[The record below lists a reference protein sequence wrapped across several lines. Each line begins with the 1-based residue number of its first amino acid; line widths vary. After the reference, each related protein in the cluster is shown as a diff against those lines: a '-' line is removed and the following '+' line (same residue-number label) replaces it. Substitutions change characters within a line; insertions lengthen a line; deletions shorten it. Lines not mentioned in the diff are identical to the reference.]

1 MLYGTLKEQENKLDM
16 IMRNLESQSVN
27 TGFVPQQATLS
38 NPPAATNVSQQ
49 NTPNYVAGVQML
61 LISPVGNVQ
70 DVVRQHSV
78 ADVKVVDFL
87 RINFQK

>member
-1 MLYGTLKEQENKLDM
+1 M
-16 IMRNLESQSVN
+16 
-27 TGFVPQQATLS
+27 A
-38 NPPAATNVSQQ
+38 
-49 NTPNYVAGVQML
+49 AGVQML

-87 RINFQK
+87 RLNFQK

>member
-16 IMRNLESQSVN
+16 IMHNLESQSIN

-49 NTPNYVAGVQML
+49 NTPNYG
-61 LISPVGNVQ
+61 SWST
-70 DVVRQHSV
+70 DVIDQSSWECPRCGATTFGSRCKSCGFFK
-78 ADVKVVDFL
+78 D
-87 RINFQK
+87 

>member
-27 TGFVPQQATLS
+27 TGFVPQQATLLIM
-38 NPPAATNVSQQ
+38 
-49 NTPNYVAGVQML
+49 VAGVQML

>member
-1 MLYGTLKEQENKLDM
+1 
-16 IMRNLESQSVN
+16 MRNLESQSVN

-38 NPPAATNVSQQ
+38 IRLPLPMFPSKILLIM
-49 NTPNYVAGVQML
+49 VAGVQML

>member
-38 NPPAATNVSQQ
+38 NPPAATNVPSKILLIM
-49 NTPNYVAGVQML
+49 VAGVQML

-70 DVVRQHSV
+70 DVVRQHSI

>member
-38 NPPAATNVSQQ
+38 NPPVATNVPSKILLIM
-49 NTPNYVAGVQML
+49 VAGVQML

-78 ADVKVVDFL
+78 ADVKVVDF
-87 RINFQK
+87 

>member
-49 NTPNYVAGVQML
+49 NTPNYG
-61 LISPVGNVQ
+61 SWST
-70 DVVRQHSV
+70 DVIDQSSWECPRCGTTTFGSRCKSCGFFK
-78 ADVKVVDFL
+78 D
-87 RINFQK
+87 

>member
-1 MLYGTLKEQENKLDM
+1 
-16 IMRNLESQSVN
+16 MRNLESQSVN

-49 NTPNYVAGVQML
+49 NTPNYG
-61 LISPVGNVQ
+61 SWST
-70 DVVRQHSV
+70 DVIDQSSWECPRQHSV

>member
-1 MLYGTLKEQENKLDM
+1 
-16 IMRNLESQSVN
+16 MRNLESQSVN
-27 TGFVPQQATLS
+27 TGFVPQQATLPMFPS
-38 NPPAATNVSQQ
+38 KILLIM
-49 NTPNYVAGVQML
+49 VAGVQML

>member
-49 NTPNYVAGVQML
+49 NTPNYGSWSTDV
-61 LISPVGNVQ
+61 IDSPVGNVQ

-87 RINFQK
+87 RINF

>member
-1 MLYGTLKEQENKLDM
+1 
-16 IMRNLESQSVN
+16 
-27 TGFVPQQATLS
+27 
-38 NPPAATNVSQQ
+38 
-49 NTPNYVAGVQML
+49 ML

-87 RINFQK
+87 RINFQKIIFIDKQGECFESIPFATSLTVSFPIPLIPSWHLSSATVHLCH

>member
-27 TGFVPQQATLS
+27 TGFVPRQATLS
-38 NPPAATNVSQQ
+38 NPPVATNVSQQ
-49 NTPNYVAGVQML
+49 ITPNYGSWSTDVIDQ
-61 LISPVGNVQ
+61 SNVQ

>member
-1 MLYGTLKEQENKLDM
+1 
-16 IMRNLESQSVN
+16 MRNLESQSVN
-27 TGFVPQQATLS
+27 TGFVPRQATLS
-38 NPPAATNVSQQ
+38 NPPVATNVPSKILLIM
-49 NTPNYVAGVQML
+49 VAGVQML

>member
-38 NPPAATNVSQQ
+38 NPLPLPMFPSKILLIMA
-49 NTPNYVAGVQML
+49 AGVQML

-87 RINFQK
+87 RLNFQK

>member
-49 NTPNYVAGVQML
+49 NTPNYGSWSTDVIDQ
-61 LISPVGNVQ
+61 SSWNVQ

-87 RINFQK
+87 RINF

>member
-1 MLYGTLKEQENKLDM
+1 
-16 IMRNLESQSVN
+16 MRNLESQSVN

-38 NPPAATNVSQQ
+38 NPPAATNVSKQ
-49 NTPNYVAGVQML
+49 NHPNYGRWSTDV
-61 LISPVGNVQ
+61 IVQ

>member
-49 NTPNYVAGVQML
+49 NTPNYG
-61 LISPVGNVQ
+61 S
-70 DVVRQHSV
+70 
-78 ADVKVVDFL
+78 
-87 RINFQK
+87 

>member
-1 MLYGTLKEQENKLDM
+1 
-16 IMRNLESQSVN
+16 MRNLESQSVN

-49 NTPNYVAGVQML
+49 NTPNYG
-61 LISPVGNVQ
+61 SWSTNVQ

-87 RINFQK
+87 RINF

>member
-38 NPPAATNVSQQ
+38 NPPVATNVSQQ
-49 NTPNYVAGVQML
+49 NTPNYGSWSTDVM
-61 LISPVGNVQ
+61 ISPVGNVQ

>member
-49 NTPNYVAGVQML
+49 NTPNYGSWSTDVIDQ
-61 LISPVGNVQ
+61 SVGNVQ